1 MSISSSL
8 NAGVMGLSVNGTRL
22 AAISDNIANAGTNG
36 YKRSQVDFS
45 SMVLQ
50 QRSSSYAAGG
60 VRVETY
66 KDIGNSGALIS
77 TGSSTDVAVSGRGL
91 LPVTDITGVSTPA
104 AERSLRLTPTGAF
117 FPDKDGNLRTQS
129 GLFLLGWPAD
139 SSGNIG
145 NVVRN
150 SGADLEPI
158 NLASA
163 QFSATPTGRID
174 LGINLPAASTRVG
187 GSLDPYLLPV
197 EYYDN
202 IGRGETLT
210 FQFTPVAPTAPATA
224 SNQWTVSIKDSATG
238 AAAIGSLDLVFSDNT
253 QLGPPPSAA
262 GRLASVTL
270 TPTFPAP
277 NGATY
282 NATTGVV
289 SLTLPHGPVEIFIG
303 RPGESE
309 GVSQFAAPFAPTAVT
324 KDGTP
329 IGSVQSIEIDDRGY
343 LQALYNTGFRR
354 TLYQIPVADVPNM
367 IGLRELDAQSYALSG
382 QSGNLY
388 LWDANNGPVGGVAG
402 YSLMESTTDIAAE
415 LTDLIETQRAYSSN
429 AKIVQTVDDMLQET
443 TNLKR

>member
-91 LPVTDITGVSTPA
+91 LPVTDVSGLSTPA

-139 SSGNIG
+139 SSGSIG

-150 SGADLEPI
+150 SGVDLQPV

-174 LGINLPAASTRVG
+174 LGINLPASSTRVG
-187 GSLDPYLLPV
+187 GSPEAYLLPV

-224 SNQWTVSIKDSATG
+224 SNQWTVDIVDSATG
-238 AAAIGSLDLVFSDNT
+238 AASIGDLDITFSDAASGSGRI
-253 QLGPPPSAA
+253 LSATA
-262 GRLASVTL
+262 A
-270 TPTFPAP
+270 

-282 NATTGVV
+282 DPATGVV
-289 SLTLPHGPVEIFIG
+289 SFTLPHGPVEVFIG

-309 GVSQFAAPFAPTAVT
+309 GISQFAAPFAPTAVT

-343 LQALYNTGFRR
+343 VQALYNTGFRR

-367 IGLRELDAQSYALSG
+367 LGLRELDAQSYALSG